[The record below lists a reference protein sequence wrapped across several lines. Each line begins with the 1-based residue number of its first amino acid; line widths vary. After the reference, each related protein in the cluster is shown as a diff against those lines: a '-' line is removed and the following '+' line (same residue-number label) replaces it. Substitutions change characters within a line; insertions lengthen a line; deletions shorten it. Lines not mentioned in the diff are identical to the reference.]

1 MDEFIHAF
9 EAYTEQLKGII
20 GFVGTQLLTDR
31 TANKGMIVTL
41 YETLTDLQASEP
53 FFRQALADPKFAALS
68 AGPPVVAVY
77 EVAAQATRAANT

>member
-9 EAYTEQLKGII
+9 EAYTAQLKGIT
-20 GFVGTQLLTDR
+20 GFVSAQLLTDR
-31 TANKGMIVTL
+31 TANKAMIVTL
-41 YETLTDLQASEP
+41 YETLADLQASEP

-77 EVAAQATRAANT
+77 EVAA